1 MSSNSRTPAVG
12 RSGGSKTWLANG
24 DQKDGRQMMAVQI
37 GRPEPADHRP
47 MTTSPFIR
55 GGGHLEVPRPGPGPN
70 QHAGH
75 RPAAPAACPHHRPAE
90 DCGHGPRAGLLRF
103 RPRLMTVHPFP
114 PPQIDRSQRLQST
127 PFLARALPAIFFSS

>member
-55 GGGHLEVPRPGPGPN
+55 GGGTSK
-70 QHAGH
+70 
-75 RPAAPAACPHHRPAE
+75 C
-90 DCGHGPRAGLLRF
+90 
-103 RPRLMTVHPFP
+103 
-114 PPQIDRSQRLQST
+114 
-127 PFLARALPAIFFSS
+127 LARALAPTNTRDIALQLLQHVRTTVQQKIADTAPAPDSYGFVPV